1 MTGDTST
8 GTTFVEL
15 PKIIKTDYAIPAD
28 YVGIFV
34 IWFFLGFYLCY
45 SVASVAH
52 KNYKLQ

>member
-1 MTGDTST
+1 MTGETT
-8 GTTFVEL
+8 IGTTVVEL